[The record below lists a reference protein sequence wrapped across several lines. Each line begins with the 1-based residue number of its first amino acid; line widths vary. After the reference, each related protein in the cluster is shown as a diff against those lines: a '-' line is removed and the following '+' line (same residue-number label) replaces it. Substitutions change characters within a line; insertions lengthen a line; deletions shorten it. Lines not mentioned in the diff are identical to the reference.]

1 MLKQAEKWFPDLG
14 TMVSG
19 HLLIYVISAKG
30 NHERIIPGVILFS
43 TGLCIEWLLKTGLC
57 SPPMTYLRKVWKS
70 GQVIETDTDGRYTGG
85 NAQYVIFVE
94 TTENQS
100 GRYLLN
106 CLNTNMNSYI
116 KSKENNHHVIFLV
129 DEIGQYIGDD
139 RSLMLNLQN
148 FHQQIL

>member
-1 MLKQAEKWFPDLG
+1 MLKQAEKWFTDLG

-116 KSKENNHHVIFLV
+116 KSKEN
-129 DEIGQYIGDD
+129 DE
-139 RSLMLNLQN
+139 
-148 FHQQIL
+148 

>member
-57 SPPMTYLRKVWKS
+57 SPPMTYL
-70 GQVIETDTDGRYTGG
+70 G
-85 NAQYVIFVE
+85 NPD
-94 TTENQS
+94 
-100 GRYLLN
+100 RLLKQIPMDAIQEGMR
-106 CLNTNMNSYI
+106 NM
-116 KSKENNHHVIFLV
+116 
-129 DEIGQYIGDD
+129 
-139 RSLMLNLQN
+139 
-148 FHQQIL
+148 

>member
-1 MLKQAEKWFPDLG
+1 MLKQSEKWFPDLG

-19 HLLIYVISAKG
+19 HLLIYVVSAKG

-43 TGLCIEWLLKTGLC
+43 TGLCIEWLLRTDL
-57 SPPMTYLRKVWKS
+57 S
-70 GQVIETDTDGRYTGG
+70 GHLWFIYEKYGNPDRLLKQIPVGGRYTGG

-106 CLNTNMNSYI
+106 CPNTGMNNYI
-116 KSKENNHHVIFLV
+116 K
-129 DEIGQYIGDD
+129 
-139 RSLMLNLQN
+139 
-148 FHQQIL
+148 

>member
-106 CLNTNMNSYI
+106 
-116 KSKENNHHVIFLV
+116 
-129 DEIGQYIGDD
+129 
-139 RSLMLNLQN
+139 
-148 FHQQIL
+148 